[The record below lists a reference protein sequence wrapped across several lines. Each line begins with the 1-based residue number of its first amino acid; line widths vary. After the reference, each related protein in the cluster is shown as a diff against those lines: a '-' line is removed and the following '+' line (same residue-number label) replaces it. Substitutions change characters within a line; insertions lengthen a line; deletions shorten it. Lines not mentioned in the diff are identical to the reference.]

1 MSDDKDWEGMWSAGG
16 GLQPGQAFD
25 ATRCEPSF
33 QALIDAG
40 GLPTGRALVPGCGRG
55 YAVAALASED
65 RAVTGLEISETA
77 KAAADA
83 HLRGVG
89 CTAGKVIVDDFFTHE
104 PDQPYDLAFD
114 STFLCAIPPRRRE
127 EWAARYAKLIRPG
140 GELVYLHP
148 ILSRLSLGE
157 FQRRSRRIITKRR
170 AGESVRAKRL
180 ILALPPQNSAQVQF
194 QFPRSHTLV
203 CLG

>member
-65 RAVTGLEISETA
+65 RAVTGLEISDTA

-83 HLRGVG
+83 HLRSVG

-140 GELVYLHP
+140 GELVSNVFPIGDFEGGPPFALTVETVEKLLAPAGFEPVSLTETPQEQWARGKPEYLYRWKK
-148 ILSRLSLGE
+148 L
-157 FQRRSRRIITKRR
+157 
-170 AGESVRAKRL
+170 
-180 ILALPPQNSAQVQF
+180 
-194 QFPRSHTLV
+194 
-203 CLG
+203 

>member
-1 MSDDKDWEGMWSAGG
+1 MWSAGG

-114 STFLCAIPPRRRE
+114 STFLCAIPRADARSGRRDTPSSSARAASSCPTSSPSETSRADPVRPHRRDRGKLLAPRDSSPSASRRR
-127 EWAARYAKLIRPG
+127 
-140 GELVYLHP
+140 
-148 ILSRLSLGE
+148 
-157 FQRRSRRIITKRR
+157 
-170 AGESVRAKRL
+170 
-180 ILALPPQNSAQVQF
+180 
-194 QFPRSHTLV
+194 PRSSGREASPST
-203 CLG
+203 CTDGRNCETTRA